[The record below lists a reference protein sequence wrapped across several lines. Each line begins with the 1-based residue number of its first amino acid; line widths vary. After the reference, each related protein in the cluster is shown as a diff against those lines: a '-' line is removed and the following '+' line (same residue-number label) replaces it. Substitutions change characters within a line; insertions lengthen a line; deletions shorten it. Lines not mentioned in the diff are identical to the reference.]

1 MIHHFTDK
9 LSNDTIIMLHG
20 TGGDETSLINLASA
34 IDPEANLLGI
44 RGNIN
49 EGGMNRYFKRFGIG
63 SYDLDSY
70 VSEVTNLKNAIEEL
84 SKQYNFDL
92 DKVLVLGF
100 SNGANIGL
108 GLFQEYPDFIKR
120 YAILSADYINKE
132 KGFENLQNTNV
143 LISSSKNDPYLDF
156 ENIEKLVENC
166 STAKAKVK
174 LEMVPGHNITMEL
187 VQSIIKWN
195 NNLK

>member
-9 LSNDTIIMLHG
+9 LSSNTIVMLHG

-63 SYDLDSY
+63 SYDLESY
-70 VSEVTNLKNAIEEL
+70 VGEVTNLKEAIETF

-108 GLFQEYPDFIKR
+108 GLIQEYPNFLKK
-120 YAILSADYINKE
+120 YAILSADYINKD
-132 KGFENLQNTNV
+132 KGFKDLENTDI

-156 ENIEKLVENC
+156 ANIEKLVENFK
-166 STAKAKVK
+166 SANANVL

-187 VQSIIKWN
+187 VQAIIKWN
-195 NNLK
+195 KN